1 MARNNKQNNN
11 NKQTERPL
19 RKVRIDDLSTISP
32 ITDKQAVT
40 FEDYKKN
47 KNLLLHGIAG
57 TGKTFLA
64 LYLALEEVLDP
75 STEYKKISIVR
86 SVVPTREIGFLKGDE
101 KEKISVYEAPYIS
114 ICEELF
120 SNKDAYDQLK
130 NQGTVD
136 FMSTSFIR
144 GSTINRSVIIVD
156 ECENLNFHELDSI
169 ITRVGKDSKIIF
181 CGDYNQSDFT
191 KHAERNGLLSFMK
204 ILKAMN
210 KFSFIEFSVD
220 DIVRSDLVKEYIITK
235 NKLGLDSYD
244 K

>member
-1 MARNNKQNNN
+1 MARNNKQNN

-19 RKVRIDDLSTISP
+19 RKVRIDDLVTISP
-32 ITDKQAVT
+32 ITEKQSQT

-75 STEYKKISIVR
+75 STDYKKISIVR
-86 SVVPTREIGFLKGDE
+86 SVVPTREIGYLKGDE

-120 SNKDAYDQLK
+120 NNKDSYDQLK
-130 NQGTVD
+130 HQGTVD

-144 GSTINRSVIIVD
+144 GSTINRSIIIVD

-181 CGDYNQSDFT
+181 CGDYSQSDFT
-191 KHAERNGLLSFMK
+191 KQSERKGLIYFIE

-220 DIVRSDLVKEYIITK
+220 DIVRSNLVKEYIITK
-235 NKLGLDSYD
+235 NKLGLDSYG